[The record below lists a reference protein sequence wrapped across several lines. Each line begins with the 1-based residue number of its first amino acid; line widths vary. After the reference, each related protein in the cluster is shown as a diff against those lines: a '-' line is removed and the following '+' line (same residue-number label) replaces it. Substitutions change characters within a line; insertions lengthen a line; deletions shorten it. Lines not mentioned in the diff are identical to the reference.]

1 MYRERNGNPCYISSL
16 TNAETHTK
24 NTFLNVIYQFKR
36 RVFPDSWHAY
46 THKSAT
52 HTYLVTRASYMETN
66 KSEYLTL
73 QR

>member
-36 RVFPDSWHAY
+36 RVFPDS
-46 THKSAT
+46 
-52 HTYLVTRASYMETN
+52 
-66 KSEYLTL
+66 
-73 QR
+73 